1 MAKIVLEFDSSDN
14 LRRDVK
20 RLAAGWSRTRLDCNG
35 REFEIELGDFVDVET
50 GDAILDAALTVQVQD
65 CIDERMLTAGQYI
78 YVIDEST
85 FDASTTPEE
94 LEAFCRRFEAKCTVL
109 EGDDVS
115 IGARRPHRG
124 EAPGLYEL
132 RAGRLQILGS
142 AISIPEEIEH
152 ITDVAYEH
160 AMEAWPAAEF
170 SSSRK

>member
-1 MAKIVLEFDSSDN
+1 MAKITLELDSSEN

-20 RLAAGWSRTRLDCNG
+20 RLAASWSRTRLDCNG

-50 GDAILDAALTVQVQD
+50 GDATLDAALTVQVRD

-94 LEAFCRRFEAKCTVL
+94 FEAFCRRFEAKCTVL

-115 IGARRPHRG
+115 IGARRPRGG

-132 RAGRLQILGS
+132 RAGRLQILGGD
-142 AISIPEEIEH
+142 ISIPEEIEH

-160 AMEAWPAAEF
+160 AMETW
-170 SSSRK
+170 S